1 MTGVRDPALPSD
13 GATGL
18 ESPGAGR
25 EPVVQVQQ
33 MQTAI
38 ALRFLS
44 CEDSVLSVSLFIFIA
59 HPLGG
64 GGIVGAPGRSP
75 GAVTLRKGT
84 LSPLGE
90 AARPGPRGGQ
100 SFP

>member
-64 GGIVGAPGRSP
+64 GG
-75 GAVTLRKGT
+75 
-84 LSPLGE
+84 LSGPLD
-90 AARPGPRGGQ
+90 GPRALSLLEKGL
-100 SFP
+100 